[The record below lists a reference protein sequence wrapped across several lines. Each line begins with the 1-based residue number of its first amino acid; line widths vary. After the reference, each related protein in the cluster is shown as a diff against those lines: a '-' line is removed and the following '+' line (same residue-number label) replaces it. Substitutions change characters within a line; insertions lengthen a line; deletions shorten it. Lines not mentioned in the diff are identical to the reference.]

1 MSVPHNYC
9 SPIDSLF
16 IIDAGMMSAC
26 SDYNMASVSTISG
39 PASTLVLADTM
50 CPECLRARRGRGDA
64 WSQPAWCL
72 GIIWIL

>member
-39 PASTLVLADTM
+39 PASTLVLTETM
-50 CPECLRARRGRGDA
+50 CPECVGALGGERQY
-64 WSQPAWCL
+64 WS
-72 GIIWIL
+72 